1 MPTTKMTWASSLS
14 AVRWLSL
21 TCNQTV
27 PLGNCH
33 LVAID
38 LDWEHHL
45 QKVEK
50 AEYDTGK
57 KDSIGKKWR
66 ENPAKGNKAK
76 IYDQNGEWIG
86 EWVGGQPATY
96 FYGKREDKER
106 TQWMA
111 GNGDGMLVWDHNGN
125 GIIDDNTE
133 MMSEYNVE
141 GKAVFANG
149 FEKLAHYF
157 DIDKNGVITAQ
168 EFKGLRLWV
177 DDGDA
182 VTEAGELQTLP
193 EHGITE
199 IKVPT
204 DHSDFVGDYTKEEM
218 VEITETG
225 SAQREGIPEDPVE
238 DDNQEEDTTPTP
250 GIEGTLTLAS
260 VVNFILV
267 PEKDPAEKAI
277 QQIDEEIVTT
287 KEDQDANR

>member
-1 MPTTKMTWASSLS
+1 MGAPS
-14 AVRWLSL
+14 A
-21 TCNQTV
+21 Q
-27 PLGNCH
+27 GG
-33 LVAID
+33 
-38 LDWEHHL
+38 
-45 QKVEK
+45 K

-57 KDSIGKKWR
+57 KDSIGKKWQ

-76 IYDQNGEWIG
+76 IYDASGAWIG
-86 EWVGGQPATY
+86 EWVDGQPATY

-133 MMSEYNVE
+133 MMSEYSVE

-182 VTEAGELQTLP
+182 SPRLVSYKPYQ
-193 EHGITE
+193 
-199 IKVPT
+199 
-204 DHSDFVGDYTKEEM
+204 S
-218 VEITETG
+218 TG
-225 SAQREGIPEDPVE
+225 SPRSKYPQTTAILWG
-238 DDNQEEDTTPTP
+238 TTPKKN
-250 GIEGTLTLAS
+250 G
-260 VVNFILV
+260 
-267 PEKDPAEKAI
+267 
-277 QQIDEEIVTT
+277 
-287 KEDQDANR
+287 

>member
-1 MPTTKMTWASSLS
+1 MGVKSVGGAMVEFDMQPDRSSWELS
-14 AVRWLSL
+14 SSTYR
-21 TCNQTV
+21 
-27 PLGNCH
+27 PGLG
-33 LVAID
+33 APSA
-38 LDWEHHL
+38 EGG
-45 QKVEK
+45 K

-57 KDSIGKKWR
+57 KDSIGKKWQ

-76 IYDQNGEWIG
+76 IYDASGAWIG

-133 MMSEYNVE
+133 MMSEYSVE

-157 DIDKNGVITAQ
+157 DIDQNGVITAQ
-168 EFKGLRLWV
+168 ESKGLRLWV

-204 DHSDFVGDYTKEEM
+204 DHSDFVGDYTKEER
-218 VEITETG
+218 VDITETG
-225 SAQREGIPEDPVE
+225 SAQRAPIIETPVE
-238 DDNQEEDTTPTP
+238 DDNQEEDTAPVP
-250 GIEGTLTLAS
+250 GIQGCPNLSICCRIHLGS
-260 VVNFILV
+260 R
-267 PEKDPAEKAI
+267 K
-277 QQIDEEIVTT
+277 
-287 KEDQDANR
+287 R